1 MRIDFYVKWHT
12 AMTCT
17 APEYVHKQLII
28 IHVVCCDA
36 MTFLFIVRCHS
47 TEYWN
52 KNEKRNRV
60 NQMYTQSSNNNNK
73 CHTHTYS
80 HTHANI
86 YVRSV
91 KAIHNRLQSKISCD
105 QLNKTKSSWKLKTYT
120 CYCSIKKKHTQN
132 NTIHVC
138 VCVQIQSGPSSFD
151 IETNRI
157 YCPKMLIHV
166 EVLSFNFHWKC
177 KHMAILFLLHTM
189 CWHWLLLLTHI
200 TKDLHTHSTAHQ
212 QCTTS

>member
-86 YVRSV
+86 CSLSQSD
-91 KAIHNRLQSKISCD
+91 LQSTTIENIVYK
-105 QLNKTKSSWKLKTYT
+105 LNKTKSSWKLKTYT
-120 CYCSIKKKHTQN
+120 CYCSIKKKHTEQHN
-132 NTIHVC
+132 PCVC
-138 VCVQIQSGPSSFD
+138 VCSDSEWSKFIRHRNESNLLPKNAHSCRSFIVQ
-151 IETNRI
+151 
-157 YCPKMLIHV
+157 
-166 EVLSFNFHWKC
+166 LSLE
-177 KHMAILFLLHTM
+177 M
-189 CWHWLLLLTHI
+189 
-200 TKDLHTHSTAHQ
+200 
-212 QCTTS
+212 

>member
-1 MRIDFYVKWHT
+1 MSYPHIFSYP
-12 AMTCT
+12 CQ
-17 APEYVHKQLII
+17 YICSL
-28 IHVVCCDA
+28 
-36 MTFLFIVRCHS
+36 S
-47 TEYWN
+47 
-52 KNEKRNRV
+52 
-60 NQMYTQSSNNNNK
+60 QSD
-73 CHTHTYS
+73 
-80 HTHANI
+80 
-86 YVRSV
+86 
-91 KAIHNRLQSKISCD
+91 LQSTTIENIVYK
-105 QLNKTKSSWKLKTYT
+105 LNKTKSSWKLKTYT
-120 CYCSIKKKHTQN
+120 CYCSIKKNTHRTTQSMC
-132 NTIHVC
+132 VC

-177 KHMAILFLLHTM
+177 KHMAILFLLHSM